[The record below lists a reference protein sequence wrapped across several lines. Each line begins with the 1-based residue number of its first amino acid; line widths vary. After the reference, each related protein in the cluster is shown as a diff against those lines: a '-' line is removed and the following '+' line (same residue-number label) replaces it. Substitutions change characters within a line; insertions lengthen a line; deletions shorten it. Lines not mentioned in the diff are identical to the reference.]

1 MLSLCDLCTCE
12 SFSVA
17 QCRCCRR
24 SLCRDHFVEHDDSIR
39 LQLNELTTRID
50 ELVEQLET
58 FDITQ
63 VAADGLSEL
72 LKWRID
78 SYQAIDQF
86 YERKCSE
93 INQYVA
99 HVLHE
104 QEKETE
110 DLRLQVIKMIN
121 IQRTT
126 DNDLKGLTSTV
137 QILKEKMAEIEHM
150 CIQAESY
157 PLTIDEHLVN
167 LRISSSLPVQS
178 IDLSSPCQSIDRL
191 PLSSDATASS
201 HRYVLLHQN
210 SSLSLVDEDQ
220 CIVGEKKWPYDW
232 IRDMCWSSTLNSFLI
247 VTSTDVYLVAETT
260 LSIERLTTIRGRSW
274 QSCACSETSLFL
286 CRDTWNSPVEEF
298 RLLPSIQWVKAWRRN
313 PTSEARQRVDRIA
326 YQNGTCALIVN
337 DASKKEISVELRS
350 SITFARLWTSRLD
363 IDYSERKIQCCA
375 FDLNKWIVADWDTS
389 SMFVIG
395 KDGHLNRKIEYQY
408 KIQHVTFLR
417 PNTLIVSTNRTF
429 NFHKL

>member
-17 QCRCCRR
+17 QCRCCQR

-39 LQLNELTTRID
+39 VQLNELTTRID
-50 ELVEQLET
+50 VLIEQLET
-58 FDITQ
+58 FDVTQ
-63 VAADGLSEL
+63 IGADALNEL
-72 LKWRID
+72 LKWRIN

-86 YERKCSE
+86 YESKRSE

-99 HVLHE
+99 HVLHQ

-110 DLRLQVIKMIN
+110 DLRLQIIKLIN

-126 DNDLKGLTSTV
+126 DNDLKCLTSTTE
-137 QILKEKMAEIEHM
+137 ILKEKMAEIEHM
-150 CIQAESY
+150 FIQADIY
-157 PLTIDEHLVN
+157 PLTIDEHVVN
-167 LRISSSLPVQS
+167 LKISSSLPIQS
-178 IDLSSPCQSIDRL
+178 IDLSSPPQRIERL

-210 SSLSLVDEDQ
+210 SNLSLVDEDQ
-220 CIVGEKKWPYDW
+220 CLIGEKKWPYDW
-232 IRDMCWSSTLNSFLI
+232 IRDMCWSSTLNSFII
-247 VTSTDVYLVAETT
+247 VTSTDVYRVEETT

-298 RLLPSIQWVKAWRRN
+298 RLLPSIKWVKAWRRN
-313 PTSEARQRVDRIA
+313 PVSEDKQRVDRIA
-326 YQNGTCALIVN
+326 YQNGTCVLIVN
-337 DASKKEISVELRS
+337 NATTQEISIELRS
-350 SITFARLWTSRLD
+350 SVTFDRLWTYRLD
-363 IDYSERKIQCCA
+363 IDYSERKLQCCA
-375 FDLNKWIVADWDTS
+375 FDSNKWMVSDWDTS
-389 SMFVIG
+389 NMFVID
-395 KDGHLNRKIEYQY
+395 KDGHVNRKIEYQY
-408 KIQHVTFLR
+408 KIQHVTFLG
-417 PNTLIVSTNRTF
+417 PKTLIVSTSRTF